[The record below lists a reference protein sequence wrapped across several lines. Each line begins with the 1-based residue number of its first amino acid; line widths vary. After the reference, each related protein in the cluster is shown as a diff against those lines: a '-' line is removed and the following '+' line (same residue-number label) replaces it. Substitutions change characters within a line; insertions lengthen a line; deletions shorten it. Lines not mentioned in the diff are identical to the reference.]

1 MKANGQAKVQKL
13 KAFPSLSYTRTT
25 IEEKKFRNE
34 AQQKSN
40 PGKSYFVL
48 VFLETLT
55 TLTVIVHSIA
65 TFYMHNVAKAT
76 TGSLISATSLRG

>member
-1 MKANGQAKVQKL
+1 MNGSLVNDRKVSDQEING
-13 KAFPSLSYTRTT
+13 

-55 TLTVIVHSIA
+55 TLTVIMHFVVA
-65 TFYMHNVAKAT
+65 TFNMYNVAKAT

>member
-25 IEEKKFRNE
+25 IEEKKFRMKLNKNVT
-34 AQQKSN
+34 Q
-40 PGKSYFVL
+40 GKVTLFL
-48 VFLETLT
+48 FFLETLT